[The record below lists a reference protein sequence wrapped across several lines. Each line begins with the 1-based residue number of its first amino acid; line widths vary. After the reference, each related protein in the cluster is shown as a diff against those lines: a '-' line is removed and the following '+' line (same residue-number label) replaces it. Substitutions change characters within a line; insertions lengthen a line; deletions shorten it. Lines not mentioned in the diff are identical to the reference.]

1 MTFKAEWKDRST
13 PARKRFIADYGGSRI
28 AVEDSGRYPKKP
40 WITWVGG
47 IKMRGSAQPSIEH
60 AKLYA
65 ETLVDEINGIG
76 KTWPKDGKKE
86 KAK

>member
-1 MTFKAEWKDRST
+1 MTFKANWIDVST
-13 PARKRFIADYGGSRI
+13 PTMKRFIADYCGCRI
-28 AVEDSGRYPKKP
+28 AVEDTGRYPKKKWVT
-40 WITWVGG
+40 WIGG
-47 IKMRGSAQPSIEH
+47 VRIRSSMAPSVEH

-65 ETLVDEINGIG
+65 ESMVDEINGIG

>member
-1 MTFKAEWKDRST
+1 MKANWTDVST
-13 PARKRFIADYGGSRI
+13 PKMKRFTADYKDSRI
-28 AVEDSGRYPKKP
+28 AVENTGRYPKKP
-40 WITWVGG
+40 WVAWIGG
-47 IKMRGSAQPSIEH
+47 LRMRSSAQPTAEA

-65 ETLVDEINGIG
+65 ENLVDEINGIG